1 LLKDDIYDC
10 SIHMNEILVITITIF
25 ILIFDFQV
33 PYNNNIIFTQ
43 NVLFFSGNVIFDE
56 FFIKRYILFILAFYS
71 FFINGYLNIKL
82 HKIT

>member
-1 LLKDDIYDC
+1 MI
-10 SIHMNEILVITITIF
+10 IIITIF
-25 ILIFDFQV
+25 ILKFDSQI

-56 FFIKRYILFILAFYS
+56 FSIKRYILFILAFDS
-71 FFINGYLNIKL
+71 FFYKWVPK